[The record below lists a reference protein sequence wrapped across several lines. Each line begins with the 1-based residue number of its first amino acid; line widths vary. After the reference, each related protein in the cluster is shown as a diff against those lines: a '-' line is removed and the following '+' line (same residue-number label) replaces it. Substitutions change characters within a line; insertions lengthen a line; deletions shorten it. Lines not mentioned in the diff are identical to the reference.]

1 MSGSGLPL
9 WLFLVSVV
17 AVAIVIAVG
26 SIWLGN
32 RILPMRRY
40 GKEPN
45 PAIASFLTV
54 VGFIYGVLLGF
65 TVVATWEH
73 FSSTQVVVSG
83 EASALTT
90 MYRQTVAMPEPERSE
105 VQELLRKYAGA
116 VAGPEWNR
124 QRNDGARAAITR
136 MYRTVGR
143 QQPNVA
149 AKPINQQFLN
159 QLSVLASDR
168 NERIVGTKPR
178 IPALMWAGLILGGV
192 VLVGFTGFL
201 RMASTVGH
209 VIVSGTVAVLLGVL
223 LCVVFQLDHSY
234 ATDQR
239 ITSGPFQ
246 HALDIFDSVDNDSR
260 YFPR

>member
-9 WLFLVSVV
+9 WLLLVSVI
-17 AVAIVIAVG
+17 AVAIAIAVG
-26 SIWLGN
+26 CVWLGN
-32 RILPMRRY
+32 RVLPMRRY
-40 GKEPN
+40 GTEPN

-54 VGFIYGVLLGF
+54 VGFIYGALLGF

-90 MYRQTVAMPEPERSE
+90 MYRQTVAMPEPERTE
-105 VQELLRKYAGA
+105 VQQLLRKYASA
-116 VAGPEWNR
+116 VAGPEWNK
-124 QRNDGARAAITR
+124 QHNDGARAAITR

-159 QLSVLASDR
+159 QLSELASDR

-178 IPALMWAGLILGGV
+178 IPALMWAGLIFGAV
-192 VLVGFTGFL
+192 VLVAFTGFL
-201 RMASTVGH
+201 RMGNTVGH
-209 VIVSGTVAVLLGVL
+209 VIVSSTVAVLLGLL

-234 ATDQR
+234 AADQR

>member
-9 WLFLVSVV
+9 WLLLVSAV
-17 AVAIVIAVG
+17 AVAVAVAAG
-26 SIWLGN
+26 SVWLGN
-32 RILPMRRY
+32 RATARRD
-40 GKEPN
+40 GEEQS

-54 VGFIYGVLLGF
+54 VGFVYGALLGL

-90 MYRQTVAMPEPERSE
+90 MYRQSVAMPEPERTE
-105 VQELLRKYAGA
+105 IQELLRKYASA
-116 VAGPEWNR
+116 VAGPEWNK

-143 QQPNVA
+143 QQPTTA

-178 IPALMWAGLILGGV
+178 IPPLLWAGLIFGAV
-192 VLVGFTGFL
+192 VLVAFTGLL
-201 RMASTVGH
+201 RVGSTLGH
-209 VIVSGTVAVLLGVL
+209 VMVSGTVAVLLSLL
-223 LCVVFQLDHSY
+223 LCIVYELDHSY

-246 HALDIFDSVDNDSR
+246 HALDIFDAVDNDSK

>member
-9 WLFLVSVV
+9 WLLLVSVI
-17 AVAIVIAVG
+17 AVAIAIAVG
-26 SIWLGN
+26 CVWLGN
-32 RILPMRRY
+32 RVLPMRRY

-54 VGFIYGVLLGF
+54 VGFIYGALLGF

-90 MYRQTVAMPEPERSE
+90 MYRQTVAMPEPERTE
-105 VQELLRKYAGA
+105 VQQLLRKYASA
-116 VAGPEWNR
+116 VAGPEWNK
-124 QRNDGARAAITR
+124 QHNDGARAAITR

-159 QLSVLASDR
+159 QLSELASDR

-178 IPALMWAGLILGGV
+178 IPALMWAGLIFGAV
-192 VLVGFTGFL
+192 VLVAFTGFL
-201 RMASTVGH
+201 RMGNTVGH
-209 VIVSGTVAVLLGVL
+209 VIVSGAVAVLLGLL

-234 ATDQR
+234 AADQR

>member
-9 WLFLVSVV
+9 WLLLVSVV
-17 AVAIVIAVG
+17 AVAIAIAVG

-32 RILPMRRY
+32 RVLPMH
-40 GKEPN
+40 GHGEAQN
-45 PAIASFLTV
+45 PPIASFLTV
-54 VGFIYGVLLGF
+54 VGFIYGALLGF

-90 MYRQTVAMPEPERSE
+90 MYRQTVAMPEPERTE

-116 VAGPEWNR
+116 VAGPEWNK
-124 QRNDGARAAITR
+124 QHNDGARAAITR

-159 QLSVLASDR
+159 QLSELASDR

-178 IPALMWAGLILGGV
+178 IPALMWAGLIFGAV
-192 VLVGFTGFL
+192 VLVAFTGFL
-201 RMASTVGH
+201 RMGSAVGH
-209 VIVSGTVAVLLGVL
+209 VIVSSTVAVLLGLL

-239 ITSGPFQ
+239 ITSGPFT